1 LSAIQ
6 QYSIDFGLLSVI
18 FVYMELTPELVDH
31 LAHLSRLHFS
41 DEAKKEV
48 QADMQKMV
56 AFVEKLSEL
65 DTSGV
70 QPMLH
75 MGQTFNVLRE
85 DELKGSITRELAL
98 KNAPGADEQFFRV
111 PKVIRK

>member
-1 LSAIQ
+1 
-6 QYSIDFGLLSVI
+6 
-18 FVYMELTPELVDH
+18 MELSPELIDH
-31 LAHLSRLHFS
+31 LSHLSRLHFT

-48 QADMQKMV
+48 RQDLQKML

-65 DTSGV
+65 DTTGV

-75 MGQTFNVLRE
+75 MGQALNVLRE
-85 DELKGSITRELAL
+85 DEVKGSITRSAAL
-98 KNAPGADEQFFRV
+98 QNAPGANDHFFRV